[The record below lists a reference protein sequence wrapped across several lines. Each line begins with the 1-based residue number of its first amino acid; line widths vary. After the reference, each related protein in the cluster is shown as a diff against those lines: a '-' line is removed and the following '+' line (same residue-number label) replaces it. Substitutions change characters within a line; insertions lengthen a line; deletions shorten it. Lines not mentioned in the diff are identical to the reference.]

1 MIIGN
6 KVIENKDTVVVDP
19 TENFMNKLKIFEDSA
34 SKNQY
39 LIEEERRRQKL
50 YEQNRKNMRERMR
63 KLKDFINE
71 KNHNKSNEEFYEE
84 NKHYFE
90 QFGVKSYDELM
101 NLINTYDKEN
111 AEEAERQKR
120 EKFSKSLTIEH
131 LTNNDIDV
139 SPDIRLLNNL
149 KLSLNS
155 NINNFDIKRSNTYYK
170 NLENCNKTN
179 EYNFI
184 ANRKDYLSKKSKN
197 YEIKKFDNDE
207 IPGFKK
213 LKYNNETEL
222 IRSSNIAN
230 ITCGR
235 TKRNSIFP
243 SENFVQ
249 NGIPIDELR
258 NRKIKN
264 MLLRLS
270 DEDKNNYNKVEEI
283 IEDINN
289 KDNNKENKNNN
300 NNNDNNND
308 INDNQ
313 NNNLFLK
320 KNDIFCID
328 CNESFNPEMIKNHQN
343 HCILY
348 SPYFNNSNNV
358 DIDID
363 IDGELNINDIDY
375 NANLNKIYE
384 ILKKDQNKILK
395 NGNNELIDFYG
406 NLLYSLYEII
416 INNNSIEDLNSSII
430 TINNDYKKENESE
443 NICQFF
449 KDYFSFYV
457 HRIIKLAHF
466 KEKKIEQLL
475 VDLEEENAD
484 VEIKIT
490 ELNENQMNTLEKK
503 IKYNNDNNTNNKI
516 EELKSPAMNENF
528 DNINKDFDQ
537 YNDEEKMKYFLK
549 LGLNLKFK
557 YGKNDDC
564 ITELYFK
571 AKEQNIEPNYYED
584 FLSKELNVLKT

>member
-1 MIIGN
+1 M
-6 KVIENKDTVVVDP
+6 VVDP

-50 YEQNRKNMRERMR
+50 YEQNRQNMRERMR
-63 KLKDFINE
+63 KLKDFINQ
-71 KNHNKSNEEFYEE
+71 KNLNKSNEEFFEE
-84 NKHYFE
+84 NKQYFL

-101 NLINTYDKEN
+101 NLINIYDKEN
-111 AEEAERQKR
+111 AEEAEREKR
-120 EKFSKSLTIEH
+120 EKFCKSLRVDH
-131 LTNNDIDV
+131 LTNNDISV
-139 SPDIRLLNNL
+139 SPDIRFLNNL

-155 NINNFDIKRSNTYYK
+155 NINSIDIKRSNTYYK

-179 EYNFI
+179 EYNFV
-184 ANRKDYLSKKSKN
+184 ANKKDYISKKSKN
-197 YEIKKFDNDE
+197 YEIKKFDNEE
-207 IPGFKK
+207 ILGIKK
-213 LKYNNETEL
+213 LKYDNETEL
-222 IRSSNIAN
+222 IKSSNIAN

-258 NRKIKN
+258 RRKIKN

-270 DEDKNNYNKVEEI
+270 EEDQNNYKKVEEI
-283 IEDINN
+283 IGDINNKENLENNN
-289 KDNNKENKNNN
+289 KDNNK
-300 NNNDNNND
+300 
-308 INDNQ
+308 
-313 NNNLFLK
+313 NLFLK
-320 KNDIFCID
+320 KNENFCID
-328 CNESFNPEMIKNHQN
+328 CNESFDPEVIGDHQN
-343 HCILY
+343 HCILN
-348 SPYFNNSNNV
+348 SPYFNNGGYSNA
-358 DIDID
+358 DMD

-395 NGNNELIDFYG
+395 NGNNDLIDFYG

-443 NICQFF
+443 DICQFF
-449 KDYFSFYV
+449 KNYCSFYV
-457 HRIIKLAHF
+457 HRIIKLTYF

-475 VDLEEENAD
+475 ADLEEENAD
-484 VEIKIT
+484 VEIKIID
-490 ELNENQMNTLEKK
+490 LNENQLNSLENM
-503 IKYNNDNNTNNKI
+503 IKYNNNSTNKLEDI
-516 EELKSPAMNENF
+516 KSPKINENF
-528 DNINKDFDQ
+528 DNIKDIEQ
-537 YNDEEKMKYFLK
+537 YSEEEKMKYFLK
-549 LGLNLKFK
+549 LGLALKLK

-571 AKEQNIEPNYYED
+571 AKEQNIEPSYYEE
-584 FLSKELNVLKT
+584 FLSKELNVLKA

>member
-1 MIIGN
+1 
-6 KVIENKDTVVVDP
+6 
-19 TENFMNKLKIFEDSA
+19 MNKLKIFEDSA

-50 YEQNRKNMRERMR
+50 YEQNRQNMRERMR
-63 KLKDFINE
+63 KLKDFINQ
-71 KNHNKSNEEFYEE
+71 KNLNKSNEEFFEE
-84 NKHYFE
+84 NKQYFL

-101 NLINTYDKEN
+101 NLINIYDKEN
-111 AEEAERQKR
+111 AEEAEREKR
-120 EKFSKSLTIEH
+120 EKFCKSLRVDH
-131 LTNNDIDV
+131 LTNNEISV
-139 SPDIRLLNNL
+139 SPDIRFLNNL

-155 NINNFDIKRSNTYYK
+155 NINSIDIKRSNTYYK

-179 EYNFI
+179 EYNFV
-184 ANRKDYLSKKSKN
+184 ANKKDYISKKSKN
-197 YEIKKFDNDE
+197 YEIKKFDNEE
-207 IPGFKK
+207 IPGIKK
-213 LKYNNETEL
+213 LKYDNETEL
-222 IRSSNIAN
+222 IKSSNIAN

-258 NRKIKN
+258 RRKIKN

-270 DEDKNNYNKVEEI
+270 EEDQNNYKKVEEI
-283 IEDINN
+283 IGDINNKENLENNN
-289 KDNNKENKNNN
+289 KDNNK
-300 NNNDNNND
+300 
-308 INDNQ
+308 
-313 NNNLFLK
+313 NLFLK
-320 KNDIFCID
+320 KNENFCID
-328 CNESFNPEMIKNHQN
+328 CNESFDPEVIGDHQN
-343 HCILY
+343 HCILN
-348 SPYFNNSNNV
+348 SPYFNNSGNS
-358 DIDID
+358 DMD

-395 NGNNELIDFYG
+395 NGNNDLIDFYG

-443 NICQFF
+443 DICQFF
-449 KDYFSFYV
+449 KNYCSFYV
-457 HRIIKLAHF
+457 HRIIKLTYF

-475 VDLEEENAD
+475 ADLEEENAD
-484 VEIKIT
+484 VEIKIID
-490 ELNENQMNTLEKK
+490 LNENQLNSLENM
-503 IKYNNDNNTNNKI
+503 IKYNNNSTNKLEDI
-516 EELKSPAMNENF
+516 KSPKINENF
-528 DNINKDFDQ
+528 DNIKDIEQ
-537 YNDEEKMKYFLK
+537 YSEEEKMKYFLK
-549 LGLNLKFK
+549 LGLALKLK

-571 AKEQNIEPNYYED
+571 AKEQNIEPSYYEE

>member
-1 MIIGN
+1 
-6 KVIENKDTVVVDP
+6 
-19 TENFMNKLKIFEDSA
+19 MNKLKIFEDSA

-50 YEQNRKNMRERMR
+50 YEQNRQNMRERMR
-63 KLKDFINE
+63 KLKDFINQ
-71 KNHNKSNEEFYEE
+71 KNLNKSNEEFFEE
-84 NKHYFE
+84 NKQYFL

-101 NLINTYDKEN
+101 NLINIYDREN
-111 AEEAERQKR
+111 AEEAEREKR
-120 EKFSKSLTIEH
+120 EKFCKSLRVDH
-131 LTNNDIDV
+131 LTNNDISV
-139 SPDIRLLNNL
+139 SPDIRFLNNL

-155 NINNFDIKRSNTYYK
+155 NINSIDIKRSNTYYK

-179 EYNFI
+179 EYNFV
-184 ANRKDYLSKKSKN
+184 ANKKDYISKKSKN
-197 YEIKKFDNDE
+197 YEIKKFDNEE
-207 IPGFKK
+207 IPGIKK
-213 LKYNNETEL
+213 LKYDNETEL
-222 IRSSNIAN
+222 IKSSNIAN

-258 NRKIKN
+258 RMKIKN

-270 DEDKNNYNKVEEI
+270 EEDQNNYKKVEEI
-283 IEDINN
+283 IGDINNEENLENNN
-289 KDNNKENKNNN
+289 KDNNK
-300 NNNDNNND
+300 
-308 INDNQ
+308 
-313 NNNLFLK
+313 NLFLK
-320 KNDIFCID
+320 KNENFCID
-328 CNESFNPEMIKNHQN
+328 CNESFDPEVIGDHQN
-343 HCILY
+343 HCILN
-348 SPYFNNSNNV
+348 SPYFNNDGYNNT
-358 DIDID
+358 DMD

-395 NGNNELIDFYG
+395 NGNNDLIDFYG

-443 NICQFF
+443 DICQFF
-449 KDYFSFYV
+449 KNYCSFYV
-457 HRIIKLAHF
+457 HRIIKLTYF

-475 VDLEEENAD
+475 ADLEEENAD
-484 VEIKIT
+484 VEIKIID
-490 ELNENQMNTLEKK
+490 LNENQLNSLENM
-503 IKYNNDNNTNNKI
+503 IKYNNNSTSKLEDI
-516 EELKSPAMNENF
+516 KSPKINENF
-528 DNINKDFDQ
+528 DNIKDIEQ
-537 YNDEEKMKYFLK
+537 YSEEEKMKYFLK
-549 LGLNLKFK
+549 LGLALKLK

-571 AKEQNIEPNYYED
+571 AKEQNIEPSYYEE

>member
-1 MIIGN
+1 
-6 KVIENKDTVVVDP
+6 
-19 TENFMNKLKIFEDSA
+19 MNKLKIFEDSA

-50 YEQNRKNMRERMR
+50 YEQNRQNMRERMR
-63 KLKDFINE
+63 ILKDFINQ
-71 KNHNKSNEEFYEE
+71 KNLNKSNEEFFEE
-84 NKHYFE
+84 NKQYFL

-101 NLINTYDKEN
+101 NLINIYDREN
-111 AEEAERQKR
+111 AEEAEREKR
-120 EKFSKSLTIEH
+120 EKFCKSLRVDH
-131 LTNNDIDV
+131 LINNDICI
-139 SPDIRLLNNL
+139 SPDIRFLNNL

-155 NINNFDIKRSNTYYK
+155 NINSIDIKRSNTYYK

-179 EYNFI
+179 EYNFV
-184 ANRKDYLSKKSKN
+184 ANKKEYISKKSKN
-197 YEIKKFDNDE
+197 YEIKKFDNEE
-207 IPGFKK
+207 IPGIKK
-213 LKYNNETEL
+213 LKYDNETEL
-222 IRSSNIAN
+222 IKSSNIAN

-258 NRKIKN
+258 RRKIKN

-270 DEDKNNYNKVEEI
+270 EEDQNNYKKVEEI
-283 IEDINN
+283 IGDINNKENLENNN
-289 KDNNKENKNNN
+289 KDNNK
-300 NNNDNNND
+300 
-308 INDNQ
+308 
-313 NNNLFLK
+313 NLFLK
-320 KNDIFCID
+320 KNENFCID
-328 CNESFNPEMIKNHQN
+328 CNESFDPEVIGDHQN
-343 HCILY
+343 HCILN
-348 SPYFNNSNNV
+348 SPYFNNGGYSNA
-358 DIDID
+358 DMD

-395 NGNNELIDFYG
+395 NGNNDLIDFYG

-443 NICQFF
+443 DICQFF
-449 KDYFSFYV
+449 KNYCSFYV
-457 HRIIKLAHF
+457 HRIIKLTYF

-475 VDLEEENAD
+475 ADLEEENAD
-484 VEIKIT
+484 VEIKIID
-490 ELNENQMNTLEKK
+490 LNENQLNSLENM
-503 IKYNNDNNTNNKI
+503 IKYNNNSTNKLEDI
-516 EELKSPAMNENF
+516 KSPKINENF
-528 DNINKDFDQ
+528 DNIKDIEQ
-537 YNDEEKMKYFLK
+537 YSEEEKMKYFLK
-549 LGLNLKFK
+549 LGLALKLK

-571 AKEQNIEPNYYED
+571 AKEQNIEPSYYEE

>member
-1 MIIGN
+1 
-6 KVIENKDTVVVDP
+6 
-19 TENFMNKLKIFEDSA
+19 MNKLKIFEDSA

-50 YEQNRKNMRERMR
+50 YEQNRQNMRERMR
-63 KLKDFINE
+63 KLKDFINQ
-71 KNHNKSNEEFYEE
+71 KNLNKSNEEFFEE
-84 NKHYFE
+84 NKQYFL

-101 NLINTYDKEN
+101 NLINIYDKEN
-111 AEEAERQKR
+111 AEEAEREKR
-120 EKFSKSLTIEH
+120 EKFCKSLRVDH
-131 LTNNDIDV
+131 LTNNDISV
-139 SPDIRLLNNL
+139 SPDIRFLNNL

-155 NINNFDIKRSNTYYK
+155 NINSIDIKRSNTYYK

-179 EYNFI
+179 EYNFV
-184 ANRKDYLSKKSKN
+184 ANKKEYISKKSKN
-197 YEIKKFDNDE
+197 YEIKKFDNEE
-207 IPGFKK
+207 IPGIKK
-213 LKYNNETEL
+213 LKYDNETEL
-222 IRSSNIAN
+222 IKSSNIAN

-258 NRKIKN
+258 RRKIKN

-270 DEDKNNYNKVEEI
+270 EEDQNNYKKVEEI
-283 IEDINN
+283 IGDINNKENLENNN
-289 KDNNKENKNNN
+289 KDNNK
-300 NNNDNNND
+300 
-308 INDNQ
+308 
-313 NNNLFLK
+313 NLFLK
-320 KNDIFCID
+320 KNENFCID
-328 CNESFNPEMIKNHQN
+328 CNESFDPEVIGDHQN
-343 HCILY
+343 HCILN
-348 SPYFNNSNNV
+348 SPYFNNGGYSNA
-358 DIDID
+358 DMD

-395 NGNNELIDFYG
+395 NGNNDLIDFYG

-443 NICQFF
+443 DICQFF
-449 KDYFSFYV
+449 KNYCSFYV
-457 HRIIKLAHF
+457 HRIIKLTYF

-475 VDLEEENAD
+475 ADLEEENAD
-484 VEIKIT
+484 VEIKIID
-490 ELNENQMNTLEKK
+490 LNENQLNSLENM
-503 IKYNNDNNTNNKI
+503 IKYNNNSTNKLEDI
-516 EELKSPAMNENF
+516 KSPKINENF
-528 DNINKDFDQ
+528 DNIKDIEQ
-537 YNDEEKMKYFLK
+537 YSEEEKMKYFLK
-549 LGLNLKFK
+549 LGLALKLK

-571 AKEQNIEPNYYED
+571 AKEQNIEPSYYEE

>member
-1 MIIGN
+1 
-6 KVIENKDTVVVDP
+6 
-19 TENFMNKLKIFEDSA
+19 MNKLKIFEDSA

-50 YEQNRKNMRERMR
+50 YEQNRQNMRERMR
-63 KLKDFINE
+63 KLKDFINQ
-71 KNHNKSNEEFYEE
+71 KNLNKSNEEFFEE
-84 NKHYFE
+84 NKQYFL

-101 NLINTYDKEN
+101 NLINIYDREN
-111 AEEAERQKR
+111 AEEAEREKR
-120 EKFSKSLTIEH
+120 EKFCKSLRVDH
-131 LTNNDIDV
+131 LTNNDISV
-139 SPDIRLLNNL
+139 SPDIRFLNNL

-155 NINNFDIKRSNTYYK
+155 NINSIDIKRSNTYYK

-179 EYNFI
+179 EYNFV
-184 ANRKDYLSKKSKN
+184 ANKKDYISKKSKN
-197 YEIKKFDNDE
+197 YEIKKFDNEE
-207 IPGFKK
+207 IPGIKK
-213 LKYNNETEL
+213 LKYDNETEL
-222 IRSSNIAN
+222 IKSSNIAN

-258 NRKIKN
+258 RRKIKN

-270 DEDKNNYNKVEEI
+270 EEDQNNYKEVEEI
-283 IEDINN
+283 IGDINNEENLENNN
-289 KDNNKENKNNN
+289 KDNNK
-300 NNNDNNND
+300 
-308 INDNQ
+308 
-313 NNNLFLK
+313 NLFLK
-320 KNDIFCID
+320 KNENFCID
-328 CNESFNPEMIKNHQN
+328 CNESFDPEVIGDHQN
-343 HCILY
+343 HCILN
-348 SPYFNNSNNV
+348 SPYFNNGGYSNA
-358 DIDID
+358 DMD

-395 NGNNELIDFYG
+395 NGNNDLIDFYG

-443 NICQFF
+443 DICQFF
-449 KDYFSFYV
+449 KNYCSFYV
-457 HRIIKLAHF
+457 HRIIKLTYF

-475 VDLEEENAD
+475 ADLEEENAD
-484 VEIKIT
+484 VEIKIID
-490 ELNENQMNTLEKK
+490 LNENQLNSLENM
-503 IKYNNDNNTNNKI
+503 IKYNNNSTNKLEDI
-516 EELKSPAMNENF
+516 KSPKINENF
-528 DNINKDFDQ
+528 DNIKDIEQ
-537 YNDEEKMKYFLK
+537 YSEEEKMKYFLK
-549 LGLNLKFK
+549 LGLALKLK

-571 AKEQNIEPNYYED
+571 AKEQNIEPSYYEE

>member
-1 MIIGN
+1 
-6 KVIENKDTVVVDP
+6 
-19 TENFMNKLKIFEDSA
+19 MNKLKIFEDSA

-50 YEQNRKNMRERMR
+50 YEQNRQNMRERMR
-63 KLKDFINE
+63 KLKDFINQ
-71 KNHNKSNEEFYEE
+71 KNLNKSNEEFFEE
-84 NKHYFE
+84 NKQYFL

-101 NLINTYDKEN
+101 NLINIYDKEN
-111 AEEAERQKR
+111 AEEAEREKR
-120 EKFSKSLTIEH
+120 EKFCKSLRVDH
-131 LTNNDIDV
+131 LTNNEISV
-139 SPDIRLLNNL
+139 SPDIRFLNNL

-155 NINNFDIKRSNTYYK
+155 NINSIDIKRSNTYYK

-179 EYNFI
+179 EYNFV
-184 ANRKDYLSKKSKN
+184 ANKKDYISKKSKN
-197 YEIKKFDNDE
+197 YEIKKFDNEE
-207 IPGFKK
+207 IPGIKK
-213 LKYNNETEL
+213 LKYDNETEL
-222 IRSSNIAN
+222 IKSSNIAN

-258 NRKIKN
+258 RRKIKN

-270 DEDKNNYNKVEEI
+270 EEDQNNYKKVEEI
-283 IEDINN
+283 IGDINNKENLENNN
-289 KDNNKENKNNN
+289 KDNNK
-300 NNNDNNND
+300 
-308 INDNQ
+308 
-313 NNNLFLK
+313 NLFLK
-320 KNDIFCID
+320 KNENFCID
-328 CNESFNPEMIKNHQN
+328 CNESFDPEVIGDHQN
-343 HCILY
+343 HCILN
-348 SPYFNNSNNV
+348 SPYFNNGGYSNA
-358 DIDID
+358 DMD

-395 NGNNELIDFYG
+395 NGNNDLIDFYG

-443 NICQFF
+443 DICQFF
-449 KDYFSFYV
+449 KNYCSFYV
-457 HRIIKLAHF
+457 HRIIKLTYF

-475 VDLEEENAD
+475 ADLEEENAD
-484 VEIKIT
+484 VEIKIID
-490 ELNENQMNTLEKK
+490 LNENQLNSLENM
-503 IKYNNDNNTNNKI
+503 IKYNNNSTNKLEDI
-516 EELKSPAMNENF
+516 KSPKINENF
-528 DNINKDFDQ
+528 DNIKDIEQ
-537 YNDEEKMKYFLK
+537 YSEEEKMKYFLK
-549 LGLNLKFK
+549 LGLALKLK

-571 AKEQNIEPNYYED
+571 AKEQNIEPSYYEE

>member
-1 MIIGN
+1 
-6 KVIENKDTVVVDP
+6 
-19 TENFMNKLKIFEDSA
+19 MNKLKIFEDSA

-50 YEQNRKNMRERMR
+50 YEQNRQNMRERMR
-63 KLKDFINE
+63 KLKDFINQ
-71 KNHNKSNEEFYEE
+71 KNLNKSNEEFFEE
-84 NKHYFE
+84 NKQYFL

-101 NLINTYDKEN
+101 NLINIYDREN
-111 AEEAERQKR
+111 AEEAEREKR
-120 EKFSKSLTIEH
+120 EKFCKSLRVDH
-131 LTNNDIDV
+131 LINNDICI
-139 SPDIRLLNNL
+139 SPDIRFLNNL

-155 NINNFDIKRSNTYYK
+155 NINSIDIKRSNTYYK

-179 EYNFI
+179 EYNFV
-184 ANRKDYLSKKSKN
+184 ANKKEYISKKSKN
-197 YEIKKFDNDE
+197 YEIKKFDNEE
-207 IPGFKK
+207 IPGIKK
-213 LKYNNETEL
+213 LKYDNETEL
-222 IRSSNIAN
+222 IKSSNIAN

-235 TKRNSIFP
+235 TERNSIFP

-258 NRKIKN
+258 RRKIKN

-270 DEDKNNYNKVEEI
+270 EEDQNNYKKVEEI
-283 IEDINN
+283 IGDINNKENLENNN
-289 KDNNKENKNNN
+289 KDNNK
-300 NNNDNNND
+300 
-308 INDNQ
+308 
-313 NNNLFLK
+313 NLFLK
-320 KNDIFCID
+320 KNENFCID
-328 CNESFNPEMIKNHQN
+328 CNESFDPEVIGDHQN
-343 HCILY
+343 HYILN
-348 SPYFNNSNNV
+348 SPYFNNGGYSNAGM
-358 DIDID
+358 D

-395 NGNNELIDFYG
+395 NGNNDLIDFYG

-443 NICQFF
+443 DICQFF
-449 KDYFSFYV
+449 KNYCSFYV
-457 HRIIKLAHF
+457 HRIIKLTYF

-484 VEIKIT
+484 VEIKIID
-490 ELNENQMNTLEKK
+490 LNENQLNSLENM
-503 IKYNNDNNTNNKI
+503 IKYNNNSTSKLEDI
-516 EELKSPAMNENF
+516 KSPKINEIF
-528 DNINKDFDQ
+528 DNIKDIEQ
-537 YNDEEKMKYFLK
+537 YSEEEKMKYFLK
-549 LGLNLKFK
+549 LGLALKLK

-571 AKEQNIEPNYYED
+571 AKEQNIEPSYYEE

>member
-1 MIIGN
+1 
-6 KVIENKDTVVVDP
+6 
-19 TENFMNKLKIFEDSA
+19 MNKLKIFEDSA

-50 YEQNRKNMRERMR
+50 YEQNRQNMRERMR
-63 KLKDFINE
+63 KLKDFINQ
-71 KNHNKSNEEFYEE
+71 KNLNKSNEEFFEE
-84 NKHYFE
+84 NKQYFL

-101 NLINTYDKEN
+101 NLINIYDREN
-111 AEEAERQKR
+111 AEEAEREKR
-120 EKFSKSLTIEH
+120 EKFCKSLRVDH
-131 LTNNDIDV
+131 LTNNDISV
-139 SPDIRLLNNL
+139 SPDIRFLNNL

-155 NINNFDIKRSNTYYK
+155 NINSIDIKRSNTYYK

-179 EYNFI
+179 EYNFV
-184 ANRKDYLSKKSKN
+184 ANKKDYISKKSKN
-197 YEIKKFDNDE
+197 YEIKKFDNEE
-207 IPGFKK
+207 ILGIKK
-213 LKYNNETEL
+213 LKYDNETEL
-222 IRSSNIAN
+222 IKSSNIAN

-258 NRKIKN
+258 RMKIKN

-270 DEDKNNYNKVEEI
+270 EEDQNNYKKVEEI
-283 IEDINN
+283 IGDINNEENLENNN
-289 KDNNKENKNNN
+289 KDNNK
-300 NNNDNNND
+300 
-308 INDNQ
+308 
-313 NNNLFLK
+313 NLFLK
-320 KNDIFCID
+320 KNENFCID
-328 CNESFNPEMIKNHQN
+328 CNESFDPEVIGDHQN
-343 HCILY
+343 HCILN
-348 SPYFNNSNNV
+348 SPYFNNDGYNNT
-358 DIDID
+358 DMD

-395 NGNNELIDFYG
+395 NGNNDLIDFYG

-443 NICQFF
+443 DICQFF
-449 KDYFSFYV
+449 KNYCSFYV
-457 HRIIKLAHF
+457 HRIIKLTYF

-475 VDLEEENAD
+475 ADLEEENAD
-484 VEIKIT
+484 VEIKIID
-490 ELNENQMNTLEKK
+490 LNENQLNSLENM
-503 IKYNNDNNTNNKI
+503 IKYNNNSTSKLEDI
-516 EELKSPAMNENF
+516 KSPKINENF
-528 DNINKDFDQ
+528 DIIKDIEQ
-537 YNDEEKMKYFLK
+537 YSEEEKMKYFLK
-549 LGLNLKFK
+549 LGLALKLK

-571 AKEQNIEPNYYED
+571 AKEQNIEPSYYEE

>member
-1 MIIGN
+1 
-6 KVIENKDTVVVDP
+6 
-19 TENFMNKLKIFEDSA
+19 MNKLKIFEDSA

-50 YEQNRKNMRERMR
+50 YEQNRQNMRERMR
-63 KLKDFINE
+63 KLKDFINQ
-71 KNHNKSNEEFYEE
+71 KNLNKSNEEFFEE
-84 NKHYFE
+84 NKQYFL

-101 NLINTYDKEN
+101 NLINIYDKEN
-111 AEEAERQKR
+111 AEEAEREKR
-120 EKFSKSLTIEH
+120 EKFCKSLRVDH
-131 LTNNDIDV
+131 LTNNDISV
-139 SPDIRLLNNL
+139 SPDIRFLNNL

-155 NINNFDIKRSNTYYK
+155 NINNIDIKRSNTYYK

-179 EYNFI
+179 EYNFV
-184 ANRKDYLSKKSKN
+184 ANKKDYISKKSKN
-197 YEIKKFDNDE
+197 YEIKKFDNEE
-207 IPGFKK
+207 IPGIKK
-213 LKYNNETEL
+213 LKYDNETEL
-222 IRSSNIAN
+222 IKSSNIAN

-258 NRKIKN
+258 RRKIKN

-270 DEDKNNYNKVEEI
+270 EEDQNNYKKVEEI
-283 IEDINN
+283 IGDINNKENLENNN
-289 KDNNKENKNNN
+289 KDNNK
-300 NNNDNNND
+300 
-308 INDNQ
+308 
-313 NNNLFLK
+313 NLFLK
-320 KNDIFCID
+320 KNENFCID
-328 CNESFNPEMIKNHQN
+328 CNESFDPEVIGDHQN
-343 HCILY
+343 HCILN
-348 SPYFNNSNNV
+348 SPYFNNGGYSNA
-358 DIDID
+358 DMD

-395 NGNNELIDFYG
+395 NGNNDLIDFYG

-443 NICQFF
+443 DICQFF
-449 KDYFSFYV
+449 KNYCSFYV
-457 HRIIKLAHF
+457 HRIIKLTYF

-475 VDLEEENAD
+475 ADLEEENAD
-484 VEIKIT
+484 VEIKIID
-490 ELNENQMNTLEKK
+490 LNENQLNSLENM
-503 IKYNNDNNTNNKI
+503 IKYNNNSTNKLEDI
-516 EELKSPAMNENF
+516 KSPKINENF
-528 DNINKDFDQ
+528 DNIKDIEQ
-537 YNDEEKMKYFLK
+537 YSEEEKMKYFLK
-549 LGLNLKFK
+549 LGLALKLK

-571 AKEQNIEPNYYED
+571 AKEQNIEPSYYEE

>member
-1 MIIGN
+1 
-6 KVIENKDTVVVDP
+6 
-19 TENFMNKLKIFEDSA
+19 MNKLKIFEDSA

-50 YEQNRKNMRERMR
+50 YEQNRQNMRERMR
-63 KLKDFINE
+63 KLKDFINQ
-71 KNHNKSNEEFYEE
+71 KNLNKSNEEFFEE
-84 NKHYFE
+84 NKQYFL

-101 NLINTYDKEN
+101 NLINIYDREN
-111 AEEAERQKR
+111 AEEAEREKR
-120 EKFSKSLTIEH
+120 EKFCKSLRVDH
-131 LTNNDIDV
+131 LTNNDISV
-139 SPDIRLLNNL
+139 SPDIRFLNNL

-155 NINNFDIKRSNTYYK
+155 NINSIDIKRSNTYYK

-179 EYNFI
+179 EYNFV
-184 ANRKDYLSKKSKN
+184 ANKKEYISKKSKN
-197 YEIKKFDNDE
+197 YEIKKFDNEE
-207 IPGFKK
+207 IPGIKK
-213 LKYNNETEL
+213 MKYDNETEL
-222 IRSSNIAN
+222 IKSSNIAN

-258 NRKIKN
+258 RRKIKN

-270 DEDKNNYNKVEEI
+270 EEDQNNYKKVEEI
-283 IEDINN
+283 IGDINNKENLENNN
-289 KDNNKENKNNN
+289 KDNNK
-300 NNNDNNND
+300 
-308 INDNQ
+308 
-313 NNNLFLK
+313 NLFLK
-320 KNDIFCID
+320 KNENFCID
-328 CNESFNPEMIKNHQN
+328 CNESFDPEVIGDHQN
-343 HCILY
+343 HCILN
-348 SPYFNNSNNV
+348 SPYFNNGGYSNA
-358 DIDID
+358 DMD

-395 NGNNELIDFYG
+395 NGNNDLIDFYG

-443 NICQFF
+443 DICQFF
-449 KDYFSFYV
+449 KNYCSFYV
-457 HRIIKLAHF
+457 HRIIKLTYF

-475 VDLEEENAD
+475 ADLEEENAD
-484 VEIKIT
+484 VEIKIID
-490 ELNENQMNTLEKK
+490 LNENQLNSLENM
-503 IKYNNDNNTNNKI
+503 IKYNNNSTNKLEDI
-516 EELKSPAMNENF
+516 KSPKINENF
-528 DNINKDFDQ
+528 DNIKDIEQ
-537 YNDEEKMKYFLK
+537 YSEEEKMKYFLK
-549 LGLNLKFK
+549 LGLALKLK

-571 AKEQNIEPNYYED
+571 AKEQNIEPSYYEE

>member
-1 MIIGN
+1 
-6 KVIENKDTVVVDP
+6 
-19 TENFMNKLKIFEDSA
+19 MNKLKIFEDSA

-50 YEQNRKNMRERMR
+50 YEQNRQNMRERMR
-63 KLKDFINE
+63 KLKDFINQ
-71 KNHNKSNEEFYEE
+71 KNLNKSNEEFFEE
-84 NKHYFE
+84 NKQYFL

-101 NLINTYDKEN
+101 NLINIYDKEN
-111 AEEAERQKR
+111 AEEAEREKR
-120 EKFSKSLTIEH
+120 EKFCKSLRVDH
-131 LTNNDIDV
+131 LTNNDISV
-139 SPDIRLLNNL
+139 SPDIRFLNNI

-155 NINNFDIKRSNTYYK
+155 NINSIDIKRSNTYYK

-179 EYNFI
+179 EYNFV
-184 ANRKDYLSKKSKN
+184 ANKKDYISKKSKN
-197 YEIKKFDNDE
+197 YEIKKFDNEE
-207 IPGFKK
+207 ILGIKK
-213 LKYNNETEL
+213 LKYDNETEL
-222 IRSSNIAN
+222 IKSSNIAN

-258 NRKIKN
+258 RRKIKN

-270 DEDKNNYNKVEEI
+270 EEDQNNYKKVEEI
-283 IEDINN
+283 IGDINNKENLENNN
-289 KDNNKENKNNN
+289 KDNNK
-300 NNNDNNND
+300 
-308 INDNQ
+308 
-313 NNNLFLK
+313 NLLLK
-320 KNDIFCID
+320 KNENFCID
-328 CNESFNPEMIKNHQN
+328 CNESFDPEVIGDHQN
-343 HCILY
+343 HCILN
-348 SPYFNNSNNV
+348 SPYFNNGGYNNT
-358 DIDID
+358 DMD

-395 NGNNELIDFYG
+395 NGNNDLIDFYG

-443 NICQFF
+443 DICQFF
-449 KDYFSFYV
+449 KNYCSFYV
-457 HRIIKLAHF
+457 HRIIKLTYF

-475 VDLEEENAD
+475 ADLEEENAD
-484 VEIKIT
+484 VEIKIID
-490 ELNENQMNTLEKK
+490 LNENQLNSLENM
-503 IKYNNDNNTNNKI
+503 IKYNNNSTNKLEDI
-516 EELKSPAMNENF
+516 KSPKINENF
-528 DNINKDFDQ
+528 DNIKDIEQ
-537 YNDEEKMKYFLK
+537 YSEEEKMKYFLK
-549 LGLNLKFK
+549 LGLALKLK

-571 AKEQNIEPNYYED
+571 AKEQNIEPSYYEE

>member
-1 MIIGN
+1 
-6 KVIENKDTVVVDP
+6 
-19 TENFMNKLKIFEDSA
+19 MNKLKIFEDSA

-50 YEQNRKNMRERMR
+50 YEQNRQNMRERMR
-63 KLKDFINE
+63 KLKDFINQ
-71 KNHNKSNEEFYEE
+71 KNLNKSNEEFFEE
-84 NKHYFE
+84 NKQYFL

-101 NLINTYDKEN
+101 NLINIYDKEN
-111 AEEAERQKR
+111 AEEAEREKR
-120 EKFSKSLTIEH
+120 EKFCKSLRVDH
-131 LTNNDIDV
+131 LTNNDISV
-139 SPDIRLLNNL
+139 SPDIRFLNNL

-155 NINNFDIKRSNTYYK
+155 NINNIDIKRSNTYYK

-179 EYNFI
+179 EYNFV
-184 ANRKDYLSKKSKN
+184 ANKKDYISKKSKN
-197 YEIKKFDNDE
+197 YEIKKFDNEE
-207 IPGFKK
+207 IPGIKK
-213 LKYNNETEL
+213 LKYDNETEL
-222 IRSSNIAN
+222 IKSSNIAN

-258 NRKIKN
+258 RRKIKN

-270 DEDKNNYNKVEEI
+270 EEDQNNYKKVEEI
-283 IEDINN
+283 IGDINNKENLENNN
-289 KDNNKENKNNN
+289 KDNNK
-300 NNNDNNND
+300 
-308 INDNQ
+308 
-313 NNNLFLK
+313 NLFLK
-320 KNDIFCID
+320 KNENFCID
-328 CNESFNPEMIKNHQN
+328 CNESFDPEVIGDHQN
-343 HCILY
+343 HCILN
-348 SPYFNNSNNV
+348 SPYFNNNGNS
-358 DIDID
+358 DMD

-395 NGNNELIDFYG
+395 NGNNDLIDFYG

-443 NICQFF
+443 DICQFF
-449 KDYFSFYV
+449 KNYCSFYV
-457 HRIIKLAHF
+457 HRIIKLTYF

-475 VDLEEENAD
+475 ADLEEENAD
-484 VEIKIT
+484 VEIKIID
-490 ELNENQMNTLEKK
+490 LNENQLNSLENM
-503 IKYNNDNNTNNKI
+503 IKYNNNSTNKLEDI
-516 EELKSPAMNENF
+516 KSPKINENF
-528 DNINKDFDQ
+528 DNIKDIEQ
-537 YNDEEKMKYFLK
+537 YSEEEKMKYFLK
-549 LGLNLKFK
+549 LGLALKLK

-571 AKEQNIEPNYYED
+571 AKEQNIEPSYYEE

>member
-1 MIIGN
+1 
-6 KVIENKDTVVVDP
+6 
-19 TENFMNKLKIFEDSA
+19 MNKLKIFEDSA

-50 YEQNRKNMRERMR
+50 YEQNRQNMRERMR
-63 KLKDFINE
+63 KLKDFINQ
-71 KNHNKSNEEFYEE
+71 KNLNKSNEEFFEE
-84 NKHYFE
+84 NKQYFL

-101 NLINTYDKEN
+101 NLINIYDKEN
-111 AEEAERQKR
+111 AEEAEREKR
-120 EKFSKSLTIEH
+120 EKFCKSLRVDH
-131 LTNNDIDV
+131 LTNNDISV
-139 SPDIRLLNNL
+139 SPDIRFLNNI

-155 NINNFDIKRSNTYYK
+155 NINSIDIKRSNTYYK

-179 EYNFI
+179 EYNFV
-184 ANRKDYLSKKSKN
+184 ANKKDYISKKSKN
-197 YEIKKFDNDE
+197 YEIKKFDNEE
-207 IPGFKK
+207 IPGIKK
-213 LKYNNETEL
+213 LKYDNETEL
-222 IRSSNIAN
+222 IKSSNIAN

-258 NRKIKN
+258 RRKIKN

-270 DEDKNNYNKVEEI
+270 EEDQNNYKKVEEI
-283 IEDINN
+283 IGDINNKENLENNN
-289 KDNNKENKNNN
+289 KDNNK
-300 NNNDNNND
+300 
-308 INDNQ
+308 
-313 NNNLFLK
+313 NLLLK
-320 KNDIFCID
+320 KNENFCID
-328 CNESFNPEMIKNHQN
+328 CNESFDPEVIGDHQN
-343 HCILY
+343 HCILN
-348 SPYFNNSNNV
+348 SPYFNNGGYNNT
-358 DIDID
+358 DMD

-395 NGNNELIDFYG
+395 NGNNDLIDFYG

-443 NICQFF
+443 DICQFF
-449 KDYFSFYV
+449 KNYCSFYV
-457 HRIIKLAHF
+457 HRIIKLTYF

-475 VDLEEENAD
+475 ADLEEENAD
-484 VEIKIT
+484 VEIKIID
-490 ELNENQMNTLEKK
+490 LNENQLNSLENM
-503 IKYNNDNNTNNKI
+503 IKYNNNSTNKLEDI
-516 EELKSPAMNENF
+516 KSPKINENF
-528 DNINKDFDQ
+528 DNIKDIEQ
-537 YNDEEKMKYFLK
+537 YSEEEKMKYFLK
-549 LGLNLKFK
+549 LGLALKLK

-571 AKEQNIEPNYYED
+571 AKEQNIEPSYYEE